1 MSYKVS
7 DMILA
12 KETAYI
18 DLIIGGHTH
27 AFLDNP
33 VAETNKAGK
42 QTPVTQASWELC
54 FQQRKKCQTF
64 QRPICNCEQ
73 TNNSGLIFFFN
84 KMLGILS
91 SCFRKNKA

>member
-42 QTPVTQASWELC
+42 QTPGNPG
-54 FQQRKKCQTF
+54 K
-64 QRPICNCEQ
+64 
-73 TNNSGLIFFFN
+73 
-84 KMLGILS
+84 LGIMFS
-91 SCFRKNKA
+91 ATKKVPNFSKANL

>member
-7 DMILA
+7 NMISA

-18 DLIIGGHTH
+18 DLIIVGQTH
-27 AFLDNP
+27 VLLDNP
-33 VAETNKAGK
+33 VAETNKDGK
-42 QTPVTQASWELC
+42 ETLMMQADGELC

-84 KMLGILS
+84 KMLGISS
-91 SCFRKNKA
+91 SCFKKNKA